1 MNAYAVAI
9 LQDVEMNA
17 EIVEYLQRIDAT
29 LAPFRGR
36 FVVHG
41 ANPVALEGRWDG
53 TLIVISFPD
62 AGQARAWYDSAAYRE
77 ILPLR
82 TRNSR
87 GTAILVD
94 GVGPEHRAT
103 DVLRPRSAPA

>member
-1 MNAYAVAI
+1 MTAYAVAI
-9 LQDVEMNA
+9 LHDVDVNA
-17 EIVEYLQRIDAT
+17 EIVEYLERIDAT
-29 LAPFRGR
+29 LEPFGGQ

-41 ANPVALEGRWDG
+41 PQPVVLEGQWDG
-53 TLIVISFPD
+53 TLIVISFP
-62 AGQARAWYDSAAYRE
+62 AAERARAWYDSPAYRE

-87 GTAILVD
+87 GTAIVVD

-103 DVLRPRSAPA
+103 DVLHPQTAAS

>member
-1 MNAYAVAI
+1 MTVYAVAI
-9 LQDVEMNA
+9 LQDVEVNA

-29 LAPFRGR
+29 LAPFGGR
-36 FVVHG
+36 FLVHG
-41 ANPVALEGRWDG
+41 AAPVVLEGSWDG

-62 AGQARAWYDSAAYRE
+62 AGRARAWYDSPAYRE

-82 TRNSR
+82 TGNSR

-103 DVLRPRSAPA
+103 DVLRAQSAPG